1 MSTKEKTLTA
11 YDFSRIEKEARTRG
25 EEWRAEMAATFRAV
39 FAQLSQLLP
48 GFLLC
53 PEVDGQILTSKKAK
67 YEPGAEEQT
76 LTYDSEKKAVG
87 LSIATPGTSGTWL
100 MALSARVDSESI
112 VLHCGEHPVRI
123 PLGVWSSPDTHAKD
137 AWEEAIARVLTLG
150 LRDLAALIATR
161 AAEEGCLKPFL
172 HNTGYFRKVLNG

>member
-48 GFLLC
+48 GFLIC
-53 PEVDGQILTSKKAK
+53 PEVDGQILVNKKAK

-76 LTYDSEKKAVG
+76 LTYDSEKNAVS
-87 LSIATPGTSGTWL
+87 LAIAAPGTTGTWL
-100 MALSARVDSESI
+100 MQISARVDSESI
-112 VLHCGEHPVRI
+112 VLTCGEHPVKI

-137 AWEEAIARVLTLG
+137 AWEEAISRALTLG
-150 LRDLAALIATR
+150 LRDLATLTATK
-161 AAEEGCLKPFL
+161 AAEEGCMKPFL
-172 HNTGYFRKVLNG
+172 FNAGYYRKVLQG